1 MRLAQKITPFLWF
14 DNNAL
19 EAAEYYVSIFDN
31 SKVLEVL
38 RCGDAGPGPKGSVLT
53 TTFQLAGQQF
63 IALNGGPIY
72 QLNEAFSLFV
82 NCDSQAEV
90 DEYWEQL
97 VAGGQAIQCGWLKD
111 KFGLC
116 WQVAPAKLGEWMRD
130 PDPVK
135 AGRVMQAMMQ
145 MVKLDLDRLQAAY
158 EGE

>member
-1 MRLAQKITPFLWF
+1 MRVAQKITPFLWF

-53 TTFQLAGQQF
+53 VTFQLAEQQF

-72 QLNEAFSLFV
+72 QLNEAFSLLV

-90 DEYWEQL
+90 DAYWEKL
-97 VAGGQAIQCGWLKD
+97 VAGGTAIQCGWLKD

-116 WQVAPAKLGEWMRD
+116 WQVAPVKLGEWMRD